1 MDYLKINNLLYE
13 YFYRDEEGDVEGI
26 NTALCDVNLSVKQG
40 DFVSILGHNGSGKST
55 LAKLI
60 NALLVPAEGTVIVD
74 GMDTKD
80 SELTLEIR
88 KNTGMVFQNPDNQIV
103 AGVVEEDVAF
113 GPENLGVEPVKIREK
128 VKNAL
133 SALNMWEFRKKS
145 PNHLSGGQKQRVAIS
160 GILAME
166 PKCIILDEA
175 TAMLDPVGRRDV
187 INTVKKL
194 NRERGITIILI
205 THNMEETIDSDM
217 IFVMDKG
224 KLVLQGT
231 PLEVYSKGDFLIE
244 HGLDIPG
251 AVRIANILRDGG
263 IPIGPE
269 VLTMKDLAGSIE
281 GIINGNHRQ

>member
-60 NALLVPAEGTVIVD
+60 NALLVPAEGSVIVD

-113 GPENLGVEPVKIREK
+113 GPENLGVEPEKIRSR
-128 VKNAL
+128 VKKAL
-133 SALNMWEFRKKS
+133 SSLNMWDVRKKS

-166 PKCIILDEA
+166 PKCIVLDEA
-175 TAMLDPVGRRDV
+175 TSMLDPVGRRDV
-187 INTVKKL
+187 INTVRSL
-194 NRERGITIILI
+194 NRDMGITIIQI
-205 THNMEETIDSDM
+205 THNMEETVFSDR

-224 KLVLQGT
+224 KLILSGT
-231 PLEVYSKGDFLIE
+231 PLYVYSRGDFLLE

-251 AVRIANILRDGG
+251 AVRISNMLRDRG
-263 IPIGPE
+263 IPIDNG
-269 VLTMKDLAGSIE
+269 VLTMQDLVKNIE
-281 GIINGNHRQ
+281 GIKNGNYR